1 MKNRLQT
8 INVALAVILLFTVL
22 GFTPRAVEAD
32 TSAQVLPF
40 MQDWSNTDLITI
52 NDDRSGVPGI
62 VGYLGDYTSES
73 PTNVDPQTLLADYSS
88 TTIDVIANLTTAI
101 TAGGVGEYDG
111 IADPVVALQGSGTA
125 DAPFL
130 LISIQTTGL
139 ENIQV
144 SYDLRDIDTN
154 TDDATQQVALHY
166 RVGETGDFTNIPEA
180 YIADAT
186 IVSDVLTT
194 PVSIILPD
202 AANNQPIVQL
212 RIMTTNAGGSDEWVG
227 IDNIRIVEAEPVL
240 VINEIDYD
248 QIGTDT
254 AEFVEVK
261 NNGAISVDLSSYN
274 LQFINGASGLAVE
287 YRLAELP
294 AFNLAPD
301 DYFVVCGNSGLVPN
315 CDLVL
320 SVAQDMIQNGAP
332 DAIALRMGTNIV
344 DTVSYEG
351 DTLAPYTETFGV
363 SQADSNTVD
372 GSIARCPDG
381 TDTDHNDNDFVFTDK
396 TPGTENCVVS
406 EFAPEVISTFPVN
419 GATDFPNNGNIVIT
433 FNEPVTVIDTWF
445 DISCTVSSGHTAEVT
460 DNDPDFTLD
469 PDVDFAVGE
478 TCTVT
483 VYAANVYDDDL
494 VDDEFNYMVANYS
507 FTFTTIE
514 PIEECGD
521 PYTPIYDI
529 QGDGMSSPL
538 VGQEHATEGI
548 VVGDFQVGGKDGYYI
563 QDATGDTDPLTS
575 DGVFVYDT
583 DLDVNPGDHVRVRGT
598 VVEYF
603 NLTEISPVTQV
614 WVCSTG
620 NTIAPTELSL
630 PVTDVTEFEQYEGML
645 VTIPQD
651 LTISEYFN
659 FGRYGEIKLTTTR
672 YMTYTA
678 ANEPDVAGYSAW
690 TAQYASNSIT
700 LDDGRSFQNPDP
712 AIHPNGSEFTLA
724 NLFRGGDTVAN
735 VTGVIDYSYNLYRI
749 QPTEGADY
757 TPVNSRSETP
767 EIVESD
773 LKVASFNVLN
783 YFLTLNSRGANT
795 EEELARQ
802 RAKILAAMI
811 EIDADVYGLM
821 EIENDAGAATAD
833 LVAGLN
839 DTLGAGTYAYIDTGS
854 VGTDAIKQA
863 ILYKPASVTPVGL
876 YKILDS
882 TVDSRFIDTKNRPV
896 IAQVFANNLNG
907 TTFVVAVNHLKS
919 KGSDCNDL
927 GDYDLGDGAGNCNL
941 TRKAAAE
948 ALVDWLKNPTN
959 FPGVFYSLI
968 IGDLNSYDKEDPIDM
983 IKLGADDLEGT
994 TDDYLDMMHE
1004 KRGENAYGYVYDG
1017 QMGYL
1022 DYAMVNNALYDH
1034 VVDVNFWHINADE
1047 PSLIDYDMT
1056 YKLDPQDALYA
1067 PDAYRS
1073 SDHDPVIITLSLPE
1087 TYSLYLPVINK

>member
-1 MKNRLQT
+1 MKNRFRIFNLVLAIAILFGLAGVIPGQLVEAQT
-8 INVALAVILLFTVL
+8 ILIINELDADQVLTDSAEFIELYDGGVGNTALDGKVVVFYNGSNDTSYAAFDLDGYSTDAQGYFVLCGNVANVANCDLDVS
-22 GFTPRAVEAD
+22 PD
-32 TSAQVLPF
+32 
-40 MQDWSNTDLITI
+40 TDLIQNGQDAAALYEGDAADFPNGTVVTTVDLVDAI
-52 NDDRSGVPGI
+52 VYDTSDADDPGLL
-62 VGYLGDYTSES
+62 VLLNAGQ
-73 PTNVDPQTLLADYSS
+73 PQ
-88 TTIDVIANLTTAI
+88 VNEN
-101 TAGGVGEYDG
+101 GG
-111 IADPVVALQGSGTA
+111 GSGTTHSNQRCPNGSGGA
-125 DAPFL
+125 
-130 LISIQTTGL
+130 
-139 ENIQV
+139 
-144 SYDLRDIDTN
+144 RN
-154 TDDATQQVALHY
+154 TDT
-166 RVGETGDFTNIPEA
+166 
-180 YIADAT
+180 YI
-186 IVSDVLTT
+186 
-194 PVSIILPD
+194 
-202 AANNQPIVQL
+202 Q
-212 RIMTTNAGGSDEWVG
+212 
-227 IDNIRIVEAEPVL
+227 
-240 VINEIDYD
+240 
-248 QIGTDT
+248 
-254 AEFVEVK
+254 
-261 NNGAISVDLSSYN
+261 
-274 LQFINGASGLAVE
+274 
-287 YRLAELP
+287 
-294 AFNLAPD
+294 D
-301 DYFVVCGNSGLVPN
+301 DP
-315 CDLVL
+315 
-320 SVAQDMIQNGAP
+320 
-332 DAIALRMGTNIV
+332 
-344 DTVSYEG
+344 
-351 DTLAPYTETFGV
+351 
-363 SQADSNTVD
+363 
-372 GSIARCPDG
+372 
-381 TDTDHNDNDFVFTDK
+381 

-406 EFAPEVISTFPVN
+406 DFAPEVTSTFPAD

-445 DISCTVSSGHTAEVT
+445 DISCTVSGGHLAEVT

-469 PDVDFAVGE
+469 PDLDFTVGE

-494 VDDEFNYMVANYS
+494 VDDEFNYMVDNFS

-514 PIEECGD
+514 PLEECGD
-521 PYTPIYDI
+521 PYTPIYNI
-529 QGDGMSSPL
+529 QGNGMSSPL

-548 VVGDFQVGGKDGYYI
+548 VVGDFQIGGKDGYYI

-575 DGVFVYDT
+575 DGVFVYDIT
-583 DLDVNPGDHVRVRGT
+583 LDVNPGDHVRVRGT

-603 NLTEISPVTQV
+603 DLTEISPVTQV

-783 YFLTLNSRGANT
+783 YFITLDNDPSESNDQSYDLCGPAGGLDCRGADT
-795 EEELARQ
+795 ADELTRQ
-802 RAKILAAMI
+802 RDKILAALI

-821 EIENDAGAATAD
+821 EIENDRLTGEGDAVAD

-839 DTLGAGTYAYIDTGS
+839 DELGLGTYAYIDTGS

-948 ALVDWLKNPTN
+948 ALVDWLESPTY
-959 FPGVFYSLI
+959 FPGVFYSVI
-968 IGDLNSYDKEDPIDM
+968 IGDLNAYDKEDPIDM
-983 IKLGADDLEGT
+983 IKLGADDAEGT
-994 TDDYLDMMHE
+994 ADDYRDLLYEM
-1004 KRGENAYGYVYDG
+1004 RGENAYSYVFDG

-1022 DYAMVNNALYDH
+1022 DYALVNAPLFDH
-1034 VVDVNFWHINADE
+1034 VVDVNTWHINADE

-1087 TYSLYLPVINK
+1087 TFGLYLPLINK